1 MEGRHCSSDCLPAD
15 LRRHVAFVLVQSRS
29 QPNLTTGML
38 EKARSGC
45 YQR

>member
-1 MEGRHCSSDCLPAD
+1 MERPHGSSDCLPGD
-15 LRRHVAFVLVQSRS
+15 PRRRVGFVLVQSRP
-29 QPNLTTGML
+29 QPNLTVGML